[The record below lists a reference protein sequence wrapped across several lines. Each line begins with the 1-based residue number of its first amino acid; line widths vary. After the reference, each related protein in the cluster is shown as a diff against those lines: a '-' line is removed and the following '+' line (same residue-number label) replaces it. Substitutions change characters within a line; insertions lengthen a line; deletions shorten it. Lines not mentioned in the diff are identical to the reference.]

1 MAPPPSPPKNSTR
14 PDLPPSSSVRG
25 VEPELRDDA
34 DTVAT
39 EEISVR
45 SITSIDRE
53 AIARKEQEA
62 TSRLELL
69 TGSIATAQEVL
80 GSIEKEAKLKADSI
94 AAAEKREE
102 ERRIKEITF
111 ADAAT
116 VLQAASR
123 RMIARRNYAATKAA
137 IILQAAS
144 RRMIARRNY
153 AAIKAQRIFASAACI
168 QSLARGF
175 IARRRVK
182 AQIAAQHNFASAA
195 CIQSLARGV
204 IARRRIRAQISS
216 IVIVQAYARG
226 LIIRNKKKAA
236 EAAIIPLQAIVR
248 GHIDRKRVKVIK
260 WYLAKSL
267 KSKSF
272 ASFAPKG
279 DNATKDMV
287 HPSDSN
293 DDSTVTFNDYDYD
306 DEYNFEGCKPT
317 MDNNGFD
324 IDPKGFAKDLRNFV
338 EEQGIASAFMSFF
351 A

>member
-1 MAPPPSPPKNSTR
+1 M
-14 PDLPPSSSVRG
+14 
-25 VEPELRDDA
+25 
-34 DTVAT
+34 
-39 EEISVR
+39 R

-102 ERRIKEITF
+102 ERRVKEITF
-111 ADAAT
+111 AGAAT
-116 VLQAASR
+116 VLQAASRRMIARRNYVATKAAIILQAASR

-236 EAAIIPLQAIVR
+236 EAAIVPLQAIVR